1 MISIPL
7 SIAALMRIV
16 APLPWLKPLSCLE
29 NYPKFSPSKSHCLQG
44 TMALFPHGPIQHAVI
59 VS

>member
-7 SIAALMRIV
+7 SVAALMRIV
-16 APLPWLKPLSCLE
+16 ALLLRLEPLSCLE
-29 NYPKFSPSKSHCLQG
+29 SYPKFSPLKSHCLRG
-44 TMALFPHGPIQHAVI
+44 TMALFPRGPIQHAVV